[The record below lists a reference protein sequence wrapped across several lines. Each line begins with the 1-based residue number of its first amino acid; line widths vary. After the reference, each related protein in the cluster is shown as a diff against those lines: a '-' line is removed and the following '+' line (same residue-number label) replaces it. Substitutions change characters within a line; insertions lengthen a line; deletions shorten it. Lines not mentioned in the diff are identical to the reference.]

1 MLWRI
6 WIFVRTS
13 PILQEEGGGEII
25 LILFWETSKWSCTF
39 LTLSLVRPFQQ
50 RNARTAVFVS
60 FMGLAFR
67 HLLFLAAGRL
77 RIKLYMKYLSPST
90 NLHSTNDYWDTAPM
104 NNSLGETQADDE
116 QEKIEKEWLWEKM
129 TGRKKGR
136 RDDEI
141 DGGQGSTVRERMLRR
156 CCVGN
161 KWRTGEEGGIT
172 KKKNLSVCPQR
183 NGSNRITHTSKRRF
197 CFSSKK

>member
-116 QEKIEKEWLWEKM
+116 LREDRKRVTLRENDRQEKGEKGWWDRWG
-129 TGRKKGR
+129 TRKHGKGE
-136 RDDEI
+136 D
-141 DGGQGSTVRERMLRR
+141 VKKMLRW
-156 CCVGN
+156 
-161 KWRTGEEGGIT
+161 K
-172 KKKNLSVCPQR
+172 
-183 NGSNRITHTSKRRF
+183 
-197 CFSSKK
+197 